1 MRIGGLEKCS
11 LIDYPGKITAIV
23 FTIGCNFRCSY
34 CHNPE
39 LVESTATVIPEEEIF
54 GFLKKR
60 TKVLDAVTV
69 TGGEP
74 TIHHDILD
82 FLRRIKALGYNVK
95 LDSNGTNPHIL
106 QHAIAEGIIDYIAMD
121 IKAPLEHY
129 PNVMQRP
136 VDARTLRESIVTIM
150 ESGLE
155 YEFRTTVER
164 SLTQED
170 DIRGIGEAIKG
181 AKIHYLQKFV
191 PTKTLDLAFMDGSTH
206 TDAEFEHFRTL
217 MEEYV
222 TRCIVRS

>member
-11 LIDYPGKITAIV
+11 LIDYPGKISAIV

-39 LVESTATVIPEEEIF
+39 LVESTAAVIPEEEIF
-54 GFLKKR
+54 AFLSKR

-74 TIHHDILD
+74 TIHHDILE
-82 FLRRIKALGYNVK
+82 FLKRIKALGYLVK
-95 LDSNGTNPHIL
+95 LDSNGTNPHTL
-106 QHAIAEGIIDYIAMD
+106 TEAINAGIIDYIAMD
-121 IKAPLEHY
+121 IKAPLPLY
-129 PNVMQRP
+129 PNVIQRP
-136 VDARTLRESIVTIM
+136 VDVEALRESIRIIM
-150 ESGLE
+150 ESGLD

-164 SLTQED
+164 SLTNED

-191 PTKTLDLAFMDGSTH
+191 PTKTLDLAMMDGRTYS
-206 TDAEFEHFRTL
+206 DAEFEHFRTL
-217 MEEYV
+217 MEKYV
-222 TRCIVRS
+222 TKCVVRS